1 MNRIH
6 KRTLTEEE
14 KEKNEQLLNEL
25 TDQFIAADPDDG
37 QEEYRILEEQS
48 DLGDTDATCQL
59 ISSAE
64 LFSSISDL
72 AEYEAEKNGKQPP
85 ERKRAYD
92 AEKLNEFRKRAVF
105 QLKMDCDR
113 ESRTP
118 DKEEA
123 FWNIYEYLRPLKRN
137 EEAVVWLNR
146 ALRYGG
152 FIRANGDKELLR
164 EMLRGNWSDE
174 LEERFNERHCEYMQR
189 SMDETAR
196 ELEELFRKDKTT
208 EPNILV
214 CGPVRSDC
222 DGLVE
227 RVLRPD
233 DEPCV
238 DESAS
243 EDEDSAG
250 HLICRT
256 VYTIQ
261 AHFIETKTVFGS
273 DPELKI
279 PRGKTMKEFV
289 RDVEL
294 EIHGSE
300 VEDDSELSWSDRI
313 DAVWYVTNGDVESM
327 GKQEREFIRSL
338 MELPNALLVVDLSC
352 TVVNRDRLVAAIDGL
367 TELVDPDRI
376 VLVDCEY
383 CGLAIDAR
391 WKLIET
397 TKQKHRE
404 SGVFASDEE
413 KQNLENEWAA
423 YFGSILEK
431 SHAKSERNA
440 ERCIR
445 HAAGRARFIVEQKD
459 DVSFSDLLEGG
470 RSLLKDLLD
479 LIRGK
484 GEDEPELKK
493 DLSHTAELLRNI
505 TIMIYELGGCCG
517 YAATGDDVTAILTGC
532 KASDLPEDAA
542 PITYAVGM
550 AAKAY
555 FESGKTLPRK
565 DLKAVFANA
574 KEEGLQLDFDPM
586 CEDDPA
592 TLFLFD
598 DYEDDE
604 DGFDDAGV
612 DDDEVDDDCD
622 DDDDDD
628 GGDDDDDDPRLIGS
642 LCKIVDLNGAG
653 LSGFFGGGEDD
664 AGADAVDYGDGFIA
678 SASGGAPEHPDNVSG
693 KPLRLPGDYPA
704 PAEAL
709 KTDAVSGGW
718 GYTMRD
724 AAVVPG
730 GIPAEHD
737 FIRGRVGRELRR
749 IEEMTGEKFVFPDYE
764 KYAHELV
771 CEGHDFY
778 DHLYVQ
784 VELIPEADWDRLKA
798 DWESHGGY
806 ENDRKG
812 RRNHEKW
819 RESRTIRFTE
829 HFWFN
834 VNAMFDFDD
843 EDGADGE

>member
-1 MNRIH
+1 MSRKSKAEYIGE
-6 KRTLTEEE
+6 KRRAYACASAAKRRQILDEVCETLCYTR
-14 KEKNEQLLNEL
+14 KYVIKLMTGN
-25 TDQFIAADPDDG
+25 IR
-37 QEEYRILEEQS
+37 YRERKGRGRTYS
-48 DLGDTDATCQL
+48 DHALANARRVWEAVGCPCTTYFV
-59 ISSAE
+59 AE
-64 LFSSISDL
+64 LPRIVR
-72 AEYEAEKNGKQPP
+72 EYEECIALIKPREDVAAMLAMSASTLDRAFKGLPRVKPFAVKAN
-85 ERKRAYD
+85 KR
-92 AEKLNEFRKRAVF
+92 
-105 QLKMDCDR
+105 
-113 ESRTP
+113 SG
-118 DKEEA
+118 
-123 FWNIYEYLRPLKRN
+123 
-137 EEAVVWLNR
+137 LNR
-146 ALRYGG
+146 
-152 FIRANGDKELLR
+152 
-164 EMLRGNWSDE
+164 
-174 LEERFNERHCEYMQR
+174 
-189 SMDETAR
+189 
-196 ELEELFRKDKTT
+196 
-208 EPNILV
+208 PIL
-214 CGPVRSDC
+214 DA
-222 DGLVE
+222 VE
-227 RVLRPD
+227 CP
-233 DEPCV
+233 PTY
-238 DESAS
+238 
-243 EDEDSAG
+243 
-250 HLICRT
+250 RT
-256 VYTIQ
+256 
-261 AHFIETKTVFGS
+261 
-273 DPELKI
+273 DPE
-279 PRGKTMKEFV
+279 
-289 RDVEL
+289 
-294 EIHGSE
+294 
-300 VEDDSELSWSDRI
+300 
-313 DAVWYVTNGDVESM
+313 
-327 GKQEREFIRSL
+327 
-338 MELPNALLVVDLSC
+338 
-352 TVVNRDRLVAAIDGL
+352 
-367 TELVDPDRI
+367 RI

-445 HAAGRARFIVEQKD
+445 HAAGRARFIVEQED

-542 PITYAVGM
+542 AITYAVGM

-592 TLFLFD
+592 TSFLFD
-598 DYEDDE
+598 DDEDDE
-604 DGFDDAGV
+604 DEFDDADV
-612 DDDEVDDDCD
+612 DDDEVD

-628 GGDDDDDDPRLIGS
+628 GGDDPRLIGS
-642 LCKIVDLNGAG
+642 LCKTVNLNGAG
-653 LSGFFGGGEDD
+653 LSGSFGGGEDD
-664 AGADAVDYGDGFIA
+664 ADADAVDYGDGFIA

-704 PAEAL
+704 PAKAL

-737 FIRGRVGRELRR
+737 FIRVRVGRELRR

-784 VELIPEADWDRLKA
+784 VELIPQADWDRLKA
-798 DWESHGGY
+798 DWESHDGY

-834 VNAMFDFDD
+834 VNAMFDF
-843 EDGADGE
+843 GFINAAARRSRILIP